1 MKSSEWE
8 EVKLGDIAF
17 VTKLAGFEYT
27 KYLSNNFQDKGVPVI
42 QGRNIKNRSLNLDK
56 AKYITEELSNSLDR
70 SKIKFGD
77 ILFSFVG
84 TVGDVYLHDSNNPL
98 HLGSNVAKISILKD
112 NEVFNKFIYYTLQGI
127 DSINKI
133 SSKTKGTVQSNINMG
148 DLRSI
153 EIKLPSFSE
162 QKVIANVLS
171 TLDEK
176 IEVNNQINKTLENMA
191 QTVFKHWFVDFE
203 FPDEK
208 GNPYKSSGG
217 KMVESELGMIPMEW
231 ETACLS
237 EIGDIVAGGTPSKTK
252 NEYYENGNIAW
263 ITPKDLSGNKGI
275 FISEGATN
283 VTELGLKKSSAKILP
298 KYSVLFSSR
307 APIGYLAINKNEVCT
322 NQGFKSIVPNE
333 GIPYQFVY
341 FYLKNSIGYI
351 ESIAG
356 GSTFKEIS
364 GTAMKNLKVTLPPRN
379 LLKEYKQIV
388 ETIFNNI
395 ENYEDISQIL
405 SEFRDAVLPKLL
417 SGEIEIPTEEEA

>member
-1 MKSSEWE
+1 MSSSSWKSSALGELLNFRRGHDLPKTKMKEGPVPVVGSSGIIGFHNEFTTKNPCLTIGRSGNIGNPHILE
-8 EVKLGDIAF
+8 EDCWAHNTTLYVDDFKGN
-17 VTKLAGFEYT
+17 EP
-27 KYLSNNFQDKGVPVI
+27 KYLFYLLKTLG
-42 QGRNIKNRSLNLDK
+42 
-56 AKYITEELSNSLDR
+56 LSNY
-70 SKIKFGD
+70 G
-77 ILFSFVG
+77 G
-84 TVGDVYLHDSNNPL
+84 
-98 HLGSNVAKISILKD
+98 GSAVPTLNRNHIHPIV
-112 NEVFNKFIYYTLQGI
+112 VRYT
-127 DSINKI
+127 
-133 SSKTKGTVQSNINMG
+133 SSR
-148 DLRSI
+148 D
-153 EIKLPSFSE
+153 E
-162 QKVIANVLS
+162 QKNIAHVLS

-333 GIPYQFVY
+333 GIPYQFIY
-341 FYLKNSIGYI
+341 FYLKNNIGYI